1 MEDIARLGLAIE
13 SSQVRTA
20 TANLERLQQ
29 QATSTERAAARTT
42 TSFNAMQTAARGL
55 AGVVAAIGVS
65 VLTSRLSELS
75 DAGVEVANS
84 LKIVTTSTA
93 ELAAMQS
100 KILAIS
106 NDTRSSYEA
115 TASLYSKLTR
125 STQDLNISEERRL
138 RVTELINKSFAAS
151 GASAEEA
158 GNAIRQ
164 LAQGLSAGALRG
176 DEFNSVAE
184 QAPEILKA
192 VAAQTGKSSGQLREF
207 AATGGITAKLLIES
221 VENYGATIDRI
232 YTRSGATRKNY
243 ETIAR
248 NNAIREVE
256 ASRTIQAASQA
267 YGETIVYLSESLG
280 ELAQAGVAVAGVLG
294 VAMLQSVVKSTAA
307 SIQATAATAAR
318 VAAENAAAA
327 AVLRG
332 AAAEKAAAGAA
343 LVTARAQFLAAQGTT
358 AHTFAQV
365 ALTAAKTRSLTAM
378 AAYNVALQG
387 TIVNSTRLA
396 AVSSFMLGP
405 WGLLIT
411 VVGVAAATFLLA
423 KDASAETADQ
433 LDRDTAVINKLA
445 ESYSRL
451 SEKAR
456 GTESVRLHTQLA
468 EVTAELARQEAD
480 LASQVGKGMVANLL
494 NAEAILQQKQRVE
507 ELTAEKVALSDKL
520 AALNK
525 LFEDGL
531 DKNVKYTDA
540 TRTTAKAAAE
550 VNKEFISVRDS
561 LAMQIVE
568 LTLSADAYERYA
580 AQVQVGSK
588 TSAAERANI
597 DAMIVR
603 LQALRKEKETEVKQ
617 KETVSRFSE
626 LRLEIAADNNP
637 AEKLKQEL
645 DKRLEIIRK
654 YQATEGAD
662 QAAALDQQKAAYA
675 KFYEDIETLNKK
687 NGEKGFLTTITDSLA
702 SFKDQASGTLASVAL
717 GFQDGDD
724 AARQL
729 ATTVLTQLTGAMI
742 NYGIEQVVAYATGA
756 AAATTAEGIK
766 TAAVVSS
773 VTAQSAAALTA
784 QGVVTTGAVASGA
797 AIATAMAPA
806 AAASSI
812 ASFGAAPAAA
822 TPIALGSIAA
832 IIAAIVGGMAI
843 MGRAQ
848 GGQVTAGQ
856 TYKFNE
862 RGPELFTP
870 KSSGSVTPFNQLLR
884 EARGSQGGE
893 GTQVYVDV
901 RTDVS
906 TIDSSSFSDIVNENA
921 AAIAKAVQKA
931 LAKQGRR
938 L

>member
-1 MEDIARLGLAIE
+1 MEDIARLGLAVE

-29 QATSTERAAARTT
+29 QATTTERAATRTT
-42 TSFNAMQTAARGL
+42 SSFNGLQTAARGL
-55 AGVVAAIGVS
+55 SGAIAAVGVVTLANQ
-65 VLTSRLSELS
+65 LSRLS

-84 LKIVTTSTA
+84 LKMVTTSTA
-93 ELAAMQS
+93 ELAKMQS

-106 NDTRSSYEA
+106 NDTRSGYEA
-115 TASLYSKLTR
+115 TAALYSKLTR
-125 STQDLNISEERRL
+125 STQELGVSEERRL

-151 GASAEEA
+151 GATAEEA
-158 GNAIRQ
+158 NNAIRQ

-192 VAAQTGKSSGQLREF
+192 VAAQTGKTSGELREF
-207 AATGGITAKLLIES
+207 AATGGITSKLLIES

-256 ASRTIQAASQA
+256 ASRTIQAASRA
-267 YGETIVYLSESLG
+267 YGETIVYLSESLD
-280 ELAQAGVAVAGVLG
+280 ELAQAGTAVAGVMG
-294 VAMLQSVVKSTAA
+294 VYLLQSVVKSTIA
-307 SIQATAATAAR
+307 SVQATAAATAR

-327 AVLRG
+327 TLLRA
-332 AAAEKAAAGAA
+332 AAAEKAAAAAA
-343 LVTARAQFLAAQGTT
+343 LVTARAQFAAAQGTN

-365 ALTAAKTRSLTAM
+365 ALTAAKTRSLTAIS
-378 AAYNVALQG
+378 AYNVALQG
-387 TIVNSTRLA
+387 TIVNSSRLA

-411 VVGVAAATFLLA
+411 AVGVAATTFLMA
-423 KDASAETADQ
+423 KDASADTANQ
-433 LDRDTAVINKLA
+433 MDRDSAVINKLA
-445 ESYSRL
+445 DSYSRL
-451 SEKAR
+451 SKAAL
-456 GTESVRLHTQLA
+456 GDEYVRTQTRLA
-468 EVTAELARQEAD
+468 EVTGELAREEAD
-480 LASQVGKGMVANLL
+480 LAAQVGKGMVANLL
-494 NAEAILQQKQRVE
+494 NTTAILEQKQRIE
-507 ELTAEKVALSDKL
+507 DLTAEKAKLTDKTT
-520 AALNK
+520 ALNK
-525 LFEDGL
+525 VFDDAL

-540 TRTTAKAAAE
+540 TTRTVAKVAE
-550 VNKEFISVRDS
+550 ANDEFLKLRDS

-568 LTLSADAYERYA
+568 LTMSAEAYERYS
-580 AQVQVGSK
+580 AQVQIGTK
-588 TSAAERANI
+588 ASAEERASV

-645 DKRLEIIRK
+645 DKRLEIIRS

-662 QAAALDQQKAAYA
+662 QAAALEQQKAAYA
-675 KFYEDIETLNKK
+675 KFYEDIEALNQK
-687 NGEKGFLTTITDSLA
+687 NGKAGFLTTITDSLA

-724 AARQL
+724 AARQM
-729 ATTVLTQLTGAMI
+729 ATTILTQLTGAMI
-742 NYGIEQVVAYATGA
+742 NYGIEQVIAYATGA

-773 VTAQSAAALTA
+773 VTAQAGAAVAA
-784 QGVVTTGAVASGA
+784 QGAVTATAVSSGV
-797 AIATAMAPA
+797 AITAAMAPA

-812 ASFGAAPAAA
+812 ASFGAAPVAA
-822 TPIALGSIAA
+822 TPLALGSIAA
-832 IIAAIVGGMAI
+832 IIAAIVGASAI

-884 EARGSQGGE
+884 EARGSQGGD
-893 GTQVYVDV
+893 GTQVFVDV

-906 TIDSSSFSDIVNENA
+906 TIDSSGFSDIVNQNA
-921 AAIAKAVQKA
+921 ATIAKAVEKA

-938 L
+938 I